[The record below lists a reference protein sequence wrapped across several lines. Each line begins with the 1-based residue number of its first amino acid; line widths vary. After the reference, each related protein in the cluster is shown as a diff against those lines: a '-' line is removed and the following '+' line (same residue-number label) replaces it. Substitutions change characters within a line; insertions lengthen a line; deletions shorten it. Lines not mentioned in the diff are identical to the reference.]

1 MENNSVYCNQLL
13 VDCFQA
19 NNSTQINKPFKSAV
33 GKLLSHFQR
42 WEA

>member
-19 NNSTQINKPFKSAV
+19 NNSTRINSNFNNSIDP
-33 GKLLSHFQR
+33 LPSHLQFF
-42 WEA
+42 EA